1 MSKHNTSKS
10 IARGLRALLIAGSL
24 ALAATLS
31 ATPSAHAGGP
41 VQIITISNVQA
52 DQNSGSMP
60 VMYSKVGWGGCGS
73 CGK

>member
-1 MSKHNTSKS
+1 MSKQNSSKS
-10 IARGLRALLIAGSL
+10 IVRGLRALLIAGSL

-31 ATPSAHAGGP
+31 AAPSAHANGP
-41 VQIITISNVQA
+41 VQTVAISDVVA
-52 DQNSGSMP
+52 DQNTVSAP